1 VVAITEQRRGLQ
13 RVTLNDGSR
22 AFVLTE
28 LIGAVAVG
36 DEVVVNT
43 TAVDL
48 DLGTGGWHV
57 VHWNLARREWGSAGP
72 QHIVK
77 LRYTS
82 LQVDTGAVEEQHG
95 AAMASFGDLGGRVV
109 VACGLHSQVA
119 PVVLAVRRANPRA
132 RIAYVMTDGGALPL
146 ALSDTVY
153 ELCRGGHL
161 DVTVTAGHAFG
172 GDLEAVGVPSA
183 LAAAAAVGDAD
194 VIVAGSG
201 PGVVGTGTRLGTSA
215 LEVAHL
221 VDTCAAL
228 GGRPV
233 VCARYSEADT
243 RPRHAAL
250 SAQTRVALELA
261 RTPAEV
267 PVPSGPV
274 VDDVRR
280 ALEGLPHRVV
290 EVAVADFPSVLAPMA
305 GRLATMGRT
314 PDDDPVFFAVAVAT
328 GTFAA
333 VSAGGRA
340 DTLLR

>member
-1 VVAITEQRRGLQ
+1 V
-13 RVTLNDGSR
+13 S
-22 AFVLTE
+22 
-28 LIGAVAVG
+28 

-48 DLGTGGWHV
+48 GLGTGGWHI
-57 VHWNLARREWGSAGP
+57 VHWNLARREWGTAGP
-72 QHIVK
+72 QHILK

-82 LQVDTGAVEEQHG
+82 LQVDTGAVEERHS
-95 AAMASFGDLGGRVV
+95 AAMASFSDLGGRVM

-119 PVVLAVRRANPRA
+119 PVVLAVRHASPRA
-132 RIAYVMTDGGALPL
+132 RIAYVMTDGGSLPL
-146 ALSDTVY
+146 ALSDTVHD
-153 ELCRGGHL
+153 LCRGGHL

-183 LAAAAAVGDAD
+183 LAAAVAVGNAD
-194 VIVAGSG
+194 VIVAGCG

-215 LEVAHL
+215 LEVAQL
-221 VDTCAAL
+221 VDSCSAL

-233 VCARYSEADT
+233 VCARYSEADS

-250 SAQTRVALELA
+250 SQQTMVALELA
-261 RTPAEV
+261 HTAVEV
-267 PVPSGPV
+267 PVPAGPV
-274 VDDVRR
+274 VADVRR
-280 ALEGLPHRVV
+280 ALEGLPHLVV
-290 EVAVADFPSVLAPMA
+290 EVSVTDVASVLAPMA

-314 PDDDPVFFAVAVAT
+314 PDDDPVFFAIAVAT